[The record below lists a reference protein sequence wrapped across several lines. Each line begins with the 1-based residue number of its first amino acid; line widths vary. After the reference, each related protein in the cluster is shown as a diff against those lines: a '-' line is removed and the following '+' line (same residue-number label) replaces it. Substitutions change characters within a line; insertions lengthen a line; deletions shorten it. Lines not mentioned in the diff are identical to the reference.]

1 MRINDLNVKST
12 TLDKAEDY
20 FVVHDNGNHI
30 DYRVLLKDLLKYSI
44 LSTTRLERR
53 NATESEDITK
63 LKEGMYCLHT
73 INGNGSFVNAP
84 SFYQNVNTNDYVF
97 ITVKDTLKETNIV
110 QGNDDT
116 DSTDYN
122 TNNNKL
128 IYFQSLNNKPY
139 NVYYTIVNANGQ
151 FEWKIFNSNTIAE
164 VKPENY
170 DSTTDENPLDTNITY
185 YQGNNTLVEET
196 QYDGNILHKVT
207 DLNLYKTIFNKLV
220 PTNDPQHP
228 YNSILDPLLSCGP
241 IKRLQSNKGFI
252 LTNINIAILFG
263 YSDNSTVVFPDDFQ
277 FIDKDDY
284 AVILTPTTNL
294 TDYSIQNK
302 TTSSFEVVGNGNMG
316 FDWIAIGVVN

>member
-12 TLDKAEDY
+12 TLDKTEDY

-53 NATESEDITK
+53 NATESENIIK

-73 INGNGSFVNAP
+73 INGVGSFINAP
-84 SFYQNVNTNDYVF
+84 SFYKLVNDDYVF
-97 ITVKDTLKETNIV
+97 ITVKDTLKEIDII

-116 DSTDYN
+116 DNTDYN
-122 TNNNKL
+122 TNNSKI
-128 IYFQSLNNKPY
+128 IYFQSLNDKPY
-139 NVYYTIVNANGQ
+139 NIYYTIVNANGQ

-241 IKRLQSNKGFI
+241 IKRLESHKGFI

-263 YSDNSTVVFPDDFQ
+263 HSDNSTVVFPDDFQ

-294 TDYSIQNK
+294 TNYKVQNK
-302 TTSSFEVVGNGNMG
+302 TTSSFEVVGSGNMG